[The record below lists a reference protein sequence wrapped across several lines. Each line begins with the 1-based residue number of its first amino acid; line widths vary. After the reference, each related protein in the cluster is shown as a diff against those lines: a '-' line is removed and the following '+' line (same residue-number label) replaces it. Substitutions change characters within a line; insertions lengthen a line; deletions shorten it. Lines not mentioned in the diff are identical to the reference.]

1 MLVSSKKTKIH
12 NMKVKIN
19 QDHFSNGLQQV
30 LNVVASRSTMPIL
43 SNVLIE
49 AEEEHISLTTTNLD
63 LGIRCRIKADIS
75 ETGSITLP
83 VRKLATIVKELPVN
97 EVFLETNK
105 SNQAK
110 ITSGGSLFKIMGI
123 GSEEFPPLPTFENRK
138 VFELAQDE
146 IVNMLKSVSYAQS
159 TDENRYILNGVYFNF
174 ADEKLT
180 LVATDGRRLGLT
192 GLELEVSEENA
203 GSLILPAKTVAELE
217 RLMGKGEKVN
227 IAFNDRQAAFEIG
240 LDEAGDSG
248 LVDHLYLVSKIVEG
262 NYPNYRQV
270 IPKETEH
277 RVKIERELMLE
288 CVHRAALVTSDKSNS
303 VKIKISK
310 NLLEI
315 SGQSTEYGESHE
327 SMAIAYDG
335 PEVQVAFNPQFLMEP
350 LKALTKDEV
359 FFEFKDELSPGL
371 FKTLDNFICVIM
383 PLRLN

>member
-1 MLVSSKKTKIH
+1 MLVSSKKAKIH
-12 NMKVKIN
+12 NMKFKIN

-43 SNVLIE
+43 SNVLVE
-49 AEEEHISLTTTNLD
+49 AEKGHISLTTTNLD
-63 LGIRCRIKADIS
+63 LGIRCRIKADVS
-75 ETGSITLP
+75 DTGSITLP

-97 EVFLETNK
+97 EVFLETSDK
-105 SNQAK
+105 NQAK

-146 IVNMLKSVSYAQS
+146 IVSMLKSVSYAQS

-217 RLMGKGEKVN
+217 RLMGKGERVN

-248 LVDHLYLVSKIVEG
+248 LIDHLYLVSKIVEG

-303 VKIKISK
+303 IKIKISK

-383 PLRLN
+383 PLRLS

>member
-1 MLVSSKKTKIH
+1 
-12 NMKVKIN
+12 MKFQIN

-30 LNVVASRSTMPIL
+30 LNVVATRSTMPIL

-49 AEEEHISLTTTNLD
+49 ASEGHISLTTTNLD
-63 LGIRCRIKADIS
+63 LGIRCWIKAEVS
-75 ETGSITLP
+75 EPGTITLP
-83 VRKLATIVKELPVN
+83 VRKLATIVRELPQTD
-97 EVFLETNK
+97 VFIESGEN
-105 SNQAK
+105 NQTK
-110 ITSGGSLFKIMGI
+110 ITSGGSNFKIMGI
-123 GSEEFPPLPTFENRK
+123 SAEEFPSLPTFENRK
-138 VFELAQDE
+138 VYDLSQNE
-146 IVNMLKSVSYAQS
+146 IVGMLKSVSYAQS

-192 GLELEVSEENA
+192 ALETEISEENA

-217 RLMGKGEKVN
+217 RLLGKGAQVK
-227 IAFNDRQAAFEIG
+227 IAFNDRQAAFEIEI
-240 LDEAGDSG
+240 DDSGDSG
-248 LVDHLYLVSKIVEG
+248 LTDHLYLVSKVVEG

-288 CVHRAALVTSDKSNS
+288 CVHRAALVTSEKNNS
-303 VKIKISK
+303 VKLKVSK

-315 SGQSTEYGESHE
+315 SGSSSEYGESHE

-350 LKALTKDEV
+350 LKALSKDEV

>member
-1 MLVSSKKTKIH
+1 
-12 NMKVKIN
+12 MKFKIN

-30 LNVVASRSTMPIL
+30 LNVVATRSTMPIL

-49 AEEEHISLTTTNLD
+49 AEEEYISLTTTNLD
-63 LGIRCRIKADIS
+63 LGIRCRIKADV
-75 ETGSITLP
+75 ETPGGITLP
-83 VRKLATIVKELPVN
+83 VRKLATIVRELPQN
-97 EVFLETNK
+97 DVFVDAGHN
-105 SNQAK
+105 NQAK

-123 GSEEFPPLPTFENRK
+123 NTEEFPPLPSFENRH
-138 VFELAQDE
+138 VFELSQSE
-146 IVNMLKSVSYAQS
+146 IVSMLKSVSYGQS

-180 LVATDGRRLGLT
+180 LVATDGRRLALT
-192 GLELEVSEENA
+192 ALETEISEDNT

-217 RLMGKGEKVN
+217 RLLGKGEKVK
-227 IAFNDRQAAFEIG
+227 IAFNDRQVAFEISI
-240 LDEAGDSG
+240 DEEAIG
-248 LVDHLYLVSKIVEG
+248 LVDQLYLVSKIVEG

-288 CVHRAALVTSDKSNS
+288 CVNRAALVTSEKSHS
-303 VKIKISK
+303 VKLKVSK

-315 SGQSTEYGESHE
+315 LGSSSEYGESHE

-335 PEVQVAFNPQFLMEP
+335 PEVQVAFNPHFLMEP
-350 LKALTKDEV
+350 LKALNKDEV
-359 FFEFKDELSPGL
+359 YFEFKDELSPGL

>member
-1 MLVSSKKTKIH
+1 MKFQITK
-12 NMKVKIN
+12 
-19 QDHFSNGLQQV
+19 DHFSNGLQQV
-30 LNVVASRSTMPIL
+30 LNVVATRSTMPIL

-49 AEEEHISLTTTNLD
+49 AGDGHISLTTTNLD
-63 LGIRCRIKADIS
+63 LGIRCRIKADVS
-75 ETGSITLP
+75 ESGGITLP
-83 VRKLATIVKELPVN
+83 VRKLATIVRELPQSD
-97 EVFLETNK
+97 VFVELGEN
-105 SNQAK
+105 NQAK

-123 GSEEFPPLPTFENRK
+123 GTEEFPPLPTFENQK
-138 VFELAQDE
+138 VFELGQDE
-146 IVNMLKSVSYAQS
+146 IVHMLKSVSYAQS
-159 TDENRYILNGVYFNF
+159 SDENRYILNGVYFNF

-192 GLELEVSEENA
+192 ALETEISEDNA

-217 RLMGKGEKVN
+217 RLMGKGEQVK
-227 IAFNDRQAAFEIG
+227 IAFNDRQAAFEIAIDDG
-240 LDEAGDSG
+240 EDSG
-248 LVDHLYLVSKIVEG
+248 LVDHLYLVSKVVEG

-288 CVHRAALVTSDKSNS
+288 CVHRAALVTSDKSSS
-303 VKIKISK
+303 VKLKMSK

-315 SGQSTEYGESHE
+315 SGASSEYGESHE

>member
-1 MLVSSKKTKIH
+1 
-12 NMKVKIN
+12 MKFKIN

-30 LNVVASRSTMPIL
+30 LNVVATRSTMPIL

-49 AEEEHISLTTTNLD
+49 AADGHISLTTTNLD
-63 LGIRCRIKADIS
+63 LGIRCRIKADIES
-75 ETGSITLP
+75 PGGITLP
-83 VRKLATIVKELPVN
+83 VRKLATIVRELPQS
-97 EVFLETNK
+97 EVFVEAGDN
-105 SNQAK
+105 NQAK

-123 GSEEFPPLPTFENRK
+123 STEEFPPLPTFENRH
-138 VFELAQDE
+138 VFELEQAE
-146 IVNMLKSVSYAQS
+146 IVNMLKSVSYGQS

-180 LVATDGRRLGLT
+180 LVATDGRRLALT
-192 GLELEVSEENA
+192 ALETDITEDNT

-217 RLMGKGEKVN
+217 RLLGKGEKVK
-227 IAFNDRQAAFEIG
+227 IAFNDRQVAFEIAIG
-240 LDEAGDSG
+240 EDGDTG
-248 LVDHLYLVSKIVEG
+248 LVDQLYLVSKIVEG

-303 VKIKISK
+303 VKLKVSK

-315 SGQSTEYGESHE
+315 SGSSSEYGESHE

-371 FKTLDNFICVIM
+371 FKTLDHFICVIM

>member
-1 MLVSSKKTKIH
+1 
-12 NMKVKIN
+12 MKFQIN

-30 LNVVASRSTMPIL
+30 LNVVATRSTMPIL

-49 AEEEHISLTTTNLD
+49 ASEGHISLTTTNLD
-63 LGIRCRIKADIS
+63 LGIRCRIKAEVS
-75 ETGSITLP
+75 EPGTITLP
-83 VRKLATIVKELPVN
+83 VRKLATIVRELPQTD
-97 EVFLETNK
+97 VFIESGEN
-105 SNQAK
+105 NQTK
-110 ITSGGSLFKIMGI
+110 ITSGGSNFKIMGI
-123 GSEEFPPLPTFENRK
+123 SAEEFPSLPTFENRK
-138 VFELAQDE
+138 VYDLSQNE
-146 IVNMLKSVSYAQS
+146 IVGMLKSVSYAQS

-192 GLELEVSEENA
+192 ALETEISEENA

-217 RLMGKGEKVN
+217 RLLGKGAQVK
-227 IAFNDRQAAFEIG
+227 IAFNDRQAAFEIEI
-240 LDEAGDSG
+240 DDSGDSG
-248 LVDHLYLVSKIVEG
+248 LTDHLYLVSKVVEG

-288 CVHRAALVTSDKSNS
+288 CVHRAALVTSEKNNS
-303 VKIKISK
+303 VKLKVSK

-315 SGQSTEYGESHE
+315 SGSSSEYGESHE

-350 LKALTKDEV
+350 LKALSKDEV

>member
-1 MLVSSKKTKIH
+1 
-12 NMKVKIN
+12 MKFKIN

-63 LGIRCRIKADIS
+63 LGIRCRIKADVS
-75 ETGSITLP
+75 DTGSITLP
-83 VRKLATIVKELPVN
+83 GRNLATIVKELPVN

>member
-1 MLVSSKKTKIH
+1 
-12 NMKVKIN
+12 MKFKIN

-49 AEEEHISLTTTNLD
+49 AEEGHISLTTTNLD
-63 LGIRCRIKADIS
+63 LGIRCRIKAEVTD
-75 ETGSITLP
+75 TGSITLP

-97 EVFLETNK
+97 EVFLETSEK
-105 SNQAK
+105 NQAK

-123 GSEEFPPLPTFENRK
+123 NSEEFPPLPTFENRK
-138 VFELAQDE
+138 VFELSQDE

-192 GLELEVSEENA
+192 GFDIEVSEENT
-203 GSLILPAKTVAELE
+203 GNLILPAKTVAELE

-240 LDEAGDSG
+240 LDEASDSG

-303 VKIKISK
+303 VKIKVSK

-315 SGQSTEYGESHE
+315 SGQSSEYGESHE

-350 LKALTKDEV
+350 LKALNKDEV

>member
-1 MLVSSKKTKIH
+1 
-12 NMKVKIN
+12 MKFKIN
-19 QDHFSNGLQQV
+19 KDHFSNGLQQV
-30 LNVVASRSTMPIL
+30 LNVVGSRATMPIL

-49 AEEEHISLTTTNLD
+49 AEEGHISLTTTNLD
-63 LGIRCRIKADIS
+63 LGIRCRIKADVS
-75 ETGSITLP
+75 EPGGLTLP
-83 VRKLATIVKELPVN
+83 VRKLATIVRELPQN
-97 EVFLETNK
+97 EVFIETGDN
-105 SNQAK
+105 NQAK
-110 ITSGGSLFKIMGI
+110 ITSGGSNFKIMGI
-123 GSEEFPPLPTFENRK
+123 STEEFPPLPTFENRH
-138 VFELAQDE
+138 VFELSQTE
-146 IVNMLKSVSYAQS
+146 IVSMLKSVSYGQS
-159 TDENRYILNGVYFNF
+159 SDENRYILNGVYFNF
-174 ADEKLT
+174 ADEKMT
-180 LVATDGRRLGLT
+180 LVATDGRRLALT
-192 GLELEVSEENA
+192 ALDTEISEDNV

-217 RLMGKGEKVN
+217 RLMGKGEKVK
-227 IAFNDRQAAFEIG
+227 IAFNDRQAAFEISI
-240 LDEAGDSG
+240 DDASDAG

-303 VKIKISK
+303 VKLKVSK

-315 SGQSTEYGESHE
+315 SGSSSEYGESHE

>member
-1 MLVSSKKTKIH
+1 
-12 NMKVKIN
+12 MKFKIN

-63 LGIRCRIKADIS
+63 LGIRCRIKADVS

-146 IVNMLKSVSYAQS
+146 IVSMLKSVSYAQS

-383 PLRLN
+383 PLRLS

>member
-1 MLVSSKKTKIH
+1 
-12 NMKVKIN
+12 MKVKIN

>member
-1 MLVSSKKTKIH
+1 
-12 NMKVKIN
+12 MKFKIN

-63 LGIRCRIKADIS
+63 LGIRCRIQADVS
-75 ETGSITLP
+75 DTGTITLP

-240 LDEAGDSG
+240 LDDAGDSG
-248 LVDHLYLVSKIVEG
+248 LVNHLYLVSKIVEG

-277 RVKIERELMLE
+277 RVKVERELMLE

>member
-1 MLVSSKKTKIH
+1 
-12 NMKVKIN
+12 MKFKIN

-49 AEEEHISLTTTNLD
+49 AEEGHISLTTTNLD
-63 LGIRCRIKADIS
+63 LGTRCRIKAEVSD
-75 ETGSITLP
+75 TGSITLP

-97 EVFLETNK
+97 EVFLETSK
-105 SNQAK
+105 KNQAK

-123 GSEEFPPLPTFENRK
+123 SSEEFPPLPTFENRK
-138 VFELAQDE
+138 VFDLSQEE

-159 TDENRYILNGVYFNF
+159 TDENRYILNGVYFKF

-192 GLELEVSEENA
+192 GLDLEVSEENT

-217 RLMGKGEKVN
+217 RLMGKGEKVS

-315 SGQSTEYGESHE
+315 SGQSSEYGESHE

-350 LKALTKDEV
+350 LKALNKDEV

>member
-1 MLVSSKKTKIH
+1 
-12 NMKVKIN
+12 MKFKIN

-49 AEEEHISLTTTNLD
+49 AEEGHISLTTTNLD
-63 LGIRCRIKADIS
+63 LGIRCRIKGEVTD
-75 ETGSITLP
+75 TGSITLP

-97 EVFLETNK
+97 EVFFETSDK
-105 SNQAK
+105 NQAK

-123 GSEEFPPLPTFENRK
+123 SSEEFPPLPTFENRK
-138 VFELAQDE
+138 VFELSQDE

-192 GLELEVSEENA
+192 GLDLEVSEENT

-240 LDEAGDSG
+240 LDEVGDSG

-303 VKIKISK
+303 VKIKVSK

-315 SGQSTEYGESHE
+315 SGQSSEYGESHE

-350 LKALTKDEV
+350 LKALNKDEI

>member
-1 MLVSSKKTKIH
+1 
-12 NMKVKIN
+12 MKFKIN

-63 LGIRCRIKADIS
+63 LGIRCRIKADVS

-335 PEVQVAFNPQFLMEP
+335 PEVQVAL
-350 LKALTKDEV
+350 
-359 FFEFKDELSPGL
+359 
-371 FKTLDNFICVIM
+371 
-383 PLRLN
+383 

>member
-1 MLVSSKKTKIH
+1 
-12 NMKVKIN
+12 
-19 QDHFSNGLQQV
+19 
-30 LNVVASRSTMPIL
+30 MPIL
-43 SNVLIE
+43 NNVLIE

-63 LGIRCRIKADIS
+63 LGIRCRIKADVS
-75 ETGSITLP
+75 DTGSITLP
-83 VRKLATIVKELPVN
+83 VRKLATIVKELPVS

-105 SNQAK
+105 TNQAK

-123 GSEEFPPLPTFENRK
+123 ASEEFPPLPTFENRK

-217 RLMGKGEKVN
+217 RLMGKGDKVN

-240 LDEAGDSG
+240 LDKASDSG

>member
-1 MLVSSKKTKIH
+1 
-12 NMKVKIN
+12 MKFKIN

-30 LNVVASRSTMPIL
+30 LNVVATRSTMPIL

-49 AEEEHISLTTTNLD
+49 ASDGHISLTTTNLD
-63 LGIRCRIKADIS
+63 LGIRCRIKA
-75 ETGSITLP
+75 EVEEPGGITLP
-83 VRKLATIVKELPVN
+83 VRKLATIVRELPQSDI
-97 EVFLETNK
+97 FIETGDN
-105 SNQAK
+105 NQAK
-110 ITSGGSLFKIMGI
+110 ITSGGSLFRIMGI
-123 GSEEFPPLPTFENRK
+123 STEEFPPLPTFENRH
-138 VFELAQDE
+138 VFELDQAA
-146 IVNMLKSVSYAQS
+146 IVGMLKSVSYGQS
-159 TDENRYILNGVYFNF
+159 TDENRYILNGVYFSF

-180 LVATDGRRLGLT
+180 LVATDGRRLALT
-192 GLELEVSEENA
+192 ALETEISEDNT

-217 RLMGKGEKVN
+217 RLLGKGEKVKV
-227 IAFNDRQAAFEIG
+227 AFNDRQVAFEIAIDG
-240 LDEAGDSG
+240 DESG
-248 LVDHLYLVSKIVEG
+248 LVDELYLVSKIVEG
-262 NYPNYRQV
+262 KYPNYRQV
-270 IPKETEH
+270 IPKETEY
-277 RVKIERELMLE
+277 RVKVERELMLE

-303 VKIKISK
+303 VRLKVSK

-315 SGQSTEYGESHE
+315 SGSSSEYGESHE

>member
-1 MLVSSKKTKIH
+1 M
-12 NMKVKIN
+12 NFKIN

-49 AEEEHISLTTTNLD
+49 AEEGHISLTTTNLD
-63 LGIRCRIKADIS
+63 LGIRCRIKAEVSD
-75 ETGSITLP
+75 TGSITLP

-97 EVFLETNK
+97 EVFLETSK
-105 SNQAK
+105 KNQAK

-123 GSEEFPPLPTFENRK
+123 SSEEFPPLPTFENRK
-138 VFELAQDE
+138 VFDLSQEE

-159 TDENRYILNGVYFNF
+159 TDENRYILNGVYFKF

-192 GLELEVSEENA
+192 GLDLEVSEENT

-217 RLMGKGEKVN
+217 RLMGKGEKVS

-315 SGQSTEYGESHE
+315 SGQSSEYGESHE

-350 LKALTKDEV
+350 LKALNKDEV

>member
-1 MLVSSKKTKIH
+1 
-12 NMKVKIN
+12 MKFKIN

-63 LGIRCRIKADIS
+63 LGIRCRIKAHVSD
-75 ETGSITLP
+75 TGSITLP
-83 VRKLATIVKELPVN
+83 VRKLAIIVKELPVN

-138 VFELAQDE
+138 VFELAQYE

-192 GLELEVSEENA
+192 GLELEVSEKNA

-240 LDEAGDSG
+240 LDDAGDSG

-277 RVKIERELMLE
+277 RVKVERELMLE

>member
-1 MLVSSKKTKIH
+1 
-12 NMKVKIN
+12 MKFKIN

-63 LGIRCRIKADIS
+63 LGIRCRIKAHVSD
-75 ETGSITLP
+75 TGSITLP

-240 LDEAGDSG
+240 LDDAGDSG

-277 RVKIERELMLE
+277 RVKVERELMLE

-315 SGQSTEYGESHE
+315 SGQSAEYGESHE

>member
-1 MLVSSKKTKIH
+1 
-12 NMKVKIN
+12 MKFNIN

-49 AEEEHISLTTTNLD
+49 AEEGHISLTTTNLD
-63 LGIRCRIKADIS
+63 LGIRCRIKAEVTD
-75 ETGSITLP
+75 TGSITLP

-97 EVFLETNK
+97 EVFLETSEK
-105 SNQAK
+105 NQAK

-123 GSEEFPPLPTFENRK
+123 SSEEFPPLPTFENRK
-138 VFELAQDE
+138 VFELSQDE

-192 GLELEVSEENA
+192 GLDLEVSEENA

-240 LDEAGDSG
+240 LDEAGDTG

-303 VKIKISK
+303 VKIKVSK

-315 SGQSTEYGESHE
+315 SGQSSEYGESHE

-350 LKALTKDEV
+350 LKALNKDEV

>member
-1 MLVSSKKTKIH
+1 
-12 NMKVKIN
+12 MKFKIN

-43 SNVLIE
+43 SNVLVE
-49 AEEEHISLTTTNLD
+49 AEKGHISLTTTNLD
-63 LGIRCRIKADIS
+63 LGIRCRIKADVS
-75 ETGSITLP
+75 DTGSITLP

-97 EVFLETNK
+97 EVFLETSDK
-105 SNQAK
+105 NQAK

-146 IVNMLKSVSYAQS
+146 IVSMLKSVSYAQS

-217 RLMGKGEKVN
+217 RLMGKGERVN

-248 LVDHLYLVSKIVEG
+248 LIDHLYLVSKIVEG

-303 VKIKISK
+303 IKIKISK

>member
-1 MLVSSKKTKIH
+1 
-12 NMKVKIN
+12 MKFKIN

-63 LGIRCRIKADIS
+63 LGIRCRIKADVS
-75 ETGSITLP
+75 DTGSITLP
-83 VRKLATIVKELPVN
+83 VRKLATIVKELPVT

-138 VFELAQDE
+138 VFELSQNE

-217 RLMGKGEKVN
+217 RLMGKGERVN

>member
-1 MLVSSKKTKIH
+1 
-12 NMKVKIN
+12 MKFKIN

-30 LNVVASRSTMPIL
+30 LNVVGSRATMPIL

-49 AEEEHISLTTTNLD
+49 AEEGHISLTTTNLD
-63 LGIRCRIKADIS
+63 LGIRCRIKADVS
-75 ETGSITLP
+75 EPGGITLP
-83 VRKLATIVKELPVN
+83 VRKLATIVRELPQN
-97 EVFLETNK
+97 EVFIETGDN
-105 SNQAK
+105 NQAK

-123 GSEEFPPLPTFENRK
+123 STEEFPPLPSFENRH
-138 VFELAQDE
+138 VFELSQAE
-146 IVNMLKSVSYAQS
+146 IVSMLKSVSYGQS
-159 TDENRYILNGVYFNF
+159 SDENRYILNGVYFNF

-180 LVATDGRRLGLT
+180 LVATDGRRLALT
-192 GLELEVSEENA
+192 ALETEISDDNA

-217 RLMGKGEKVN
+217 RLMGKGEKVK
-227 IAFNDRQAAFEIG
+227 IAFNDRQAAFEISI
-240 LDEAGDSG
+240 DDSGDTG

-303 VKIKISK
+303 VKLKVSK

-315 SGQSTEYGESHE
+315 SGSSSEYGESHE